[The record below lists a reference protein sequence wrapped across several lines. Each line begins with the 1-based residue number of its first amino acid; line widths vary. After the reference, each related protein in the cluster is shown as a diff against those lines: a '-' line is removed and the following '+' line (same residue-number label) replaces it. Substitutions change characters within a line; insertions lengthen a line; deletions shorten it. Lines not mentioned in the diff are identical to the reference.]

1 MLNVNFEKS
10 GVVKGVGVDKLR
22 IVIDGANFEEVSS
35 AACRELARKT
45 ATEQGFGSGGL
56 CDQPIVGP
64 VGSDGNM
71 LEGMVAVDGMTPVVG
86 YRTEYLYTNRF

>member
-1 MLNVNFEKS
+1 MLKVNYEKS

-22 IVIDGANFEEVSS
+22 VVIDGESFDEVSS
-35 AACRELARKT
+35 AASRELARQT
-45 ATEQGFGSGGL
+45 ATQQGFGSGGQ

-64 VGSDGNM
+64 VGPDGEM
-71 LEGMVAVDGMTPVVG
+71 YEGLAIVKESAVVVG